1 VPQVRTRVSSGAR
14 QLGGVLGYPLESLYG
29 EVAFVAYHFHWQPDA
44 ILNLEHGERRRWVK
58 EISAINQRIN
68 NEESRGGADRIKEDE
83 RHFR

>member
-1 VPQVRTRVSSGAR
+1 VPQVRTRVCGGAR
-14 QLGGVLGYPLESLYG
+14 RRGGVVGYPLESLYE

-68 NEESRGGADRIKEDE
+68 SEQIRSGAIG
-83 RHFR
+83 